1 MIMIMRF
8 GEALVTFLINGLMVI
23 VNILPPSIAEVF
35 QFAFMQRALL
45 TSILVGILCGVLSC
59 FVVLKGWS
67 LLGDA
72 VSHAVLPGV
81 AGAYLLGIPFAIGA
95 FIAGALSALGM
106 GFIERNTRIKQDAS
120 MGIMFTTCFALGIVM
135 ISRIATTTHL
145 MHILFGNVL
154 GVSMSSLILTLA
166 VSVAV
171 LGLVYFFFREILL
184 YIFDPI
190 QAAAMGIKTS
200 FLHYGLML
208 LITLAIVASL
218 ETVGI
223 ILVVAMLITPGATAY
238 LLVNKLSHMV
248 LIGTFVGFFS
258 AVVGLYLSFVYNI
271 VSGGAIVLVAS
282 AIFLLA
288 ALFAPQ
294 QGILRNLIFNRF
306 QRFEK

>member
-1 MIMIMRF
+1 
-8 GEALVTFLINGLMVI
+8 
-23 VNILPPSIAEVF
+23 
-35 QFAFMQRALL
+35 
-45 TSILVGILCGVLSC
+45 
-59 FVVLKGWS
+59 
-67 LLGDA
+67 
-72 VSHAVLPGV
+72 
-81 AGAYLLGIPFAIGA
+81 
-95 FIAGALSALGM
+95 
-106 GFIERNTRIKQDAS
+106 
-120 MGIMFTTCFALGIVM
+120 M